1 MNKKA
6 IVELINER
14 GIVEGLSHSIS
25 LLGQR
30 IILGVTSYSTT
41 RGFTFRKGEQFNVKI
56 I

>member
-6 IVELINER
+6 IAELINER

-30 IILGVTSYSTT
+30 IIFGSYQLQHYPGVYLQE
-41 RGFTFRKGEQFNVKI
+41 RGAV
-56 I
+56 